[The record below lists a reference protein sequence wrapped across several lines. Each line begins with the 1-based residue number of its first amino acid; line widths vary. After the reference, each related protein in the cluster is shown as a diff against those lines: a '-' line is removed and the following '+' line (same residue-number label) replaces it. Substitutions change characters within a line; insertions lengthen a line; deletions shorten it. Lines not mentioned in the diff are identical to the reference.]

1 MKQIE
6 VTDEMYDFLMK
17 LSIEINAQDNRSTAM
32 PYFFQ
37 IQTKEQVPTME
48 SCGTEAWH
56 YDGSIIETEE
66 GVLIQVENGDT
77 QYLTHE
83 EYELFVKNRQNS
95 DEN

>member
-1 MKQIE
+1 M
-6 VTDEMYDFLMK
+6 
-17 LSIEINAQDNRSTAM
+17 S
-32 PYFFQ
+32 
-37 IQTKEQVPTME
+37 KEKWGYT
-48 SCGTEAWH
+48 
-56 YDGSIIETEE
+56 IIETEE